1 MELVEKKENQIIFKA
16 KIDES
21 LANVIRRYV
30 DEILVLAIE
39 EVEIIKNDS
48 SLYDETVA
56 HRLGLIP
63 LKIDKTVTEK
73 TTAKFKLSAKTEGF
87 VYSGELSSK
96 KVVYDKIPITLL
108 NKGQELELSATAGP
122 GRGSEHSKFS
132 PGFMFYRDSVDPEGE
147 GDSEGLVIIIES
159 FGQLPV
165 KNIFVR
171 AIEALKKDLAI
182 VSKKM
187 R

>member
-96 KVVYDKIPITLL
+96 KVSYRL
-108 NKGQELELSATAGP
+108 
-122 GRGSEHSKFS
+122 FS
-132 PGFMFYRDSVDPEGE
+132 VC
-147 GDSEGLVIIIES
+147 
-159 FGQLPV
+159 
-165 KNIFVR
+165 
-171 AIEALKKDLAI
+171 
-182 VSKKM
+182 
-187 R
+187 